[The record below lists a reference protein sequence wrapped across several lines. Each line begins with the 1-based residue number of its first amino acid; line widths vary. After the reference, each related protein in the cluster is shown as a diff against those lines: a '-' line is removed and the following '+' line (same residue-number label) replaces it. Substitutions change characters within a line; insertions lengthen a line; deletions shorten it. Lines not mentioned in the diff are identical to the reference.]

1 VELRS
6 GRILHYLVARSDPR
20 LPGSSRW
27 RLSPDRIVDQQPGR
41 VFTALRGLDD
51 LPVARASV
59 RQQLLR
65 NALDRISTNARI
77 AYKDSCVLYDVEEGL
92 RNLENA
98 PPVLSKDALL
108 STEDP
113 LLATVAELRAVEAES
128 IQTAIKALEDE
139 ARALEN
145 KKKKLQQQI
154 KEELTAANDIHSMLA
169 SAAVQGK

>member
-1 VELRS
+1 M
-6 GRILHYLVARSDPR
+6 
-20 LPGSSRW
+20 SRKGGAEGQAG
-27 RLSPDRIVDQQPGR
+27 P
-41 VFTALRGLDD
+41 
-51 LPVARASV
+51 V
-59 RQQLLR
+59 RQDQLDRVWEKALDVSVNAMGESELTDSFGDLKPVFGNNLQKLLR

-77 AYKDSCVLYDVEEGL
+77 AYKDSCVLYDVDEGL